1 MRTSFRI
8 MKKFYN
14 KVFRPV
20 QEQWMTKK
28 GQEEISSTESLH
40 QYIFQFSGMVFPEI
54 FDQCLDDERD

>member
-1 MRTSFRI
+1 